1 MANPNPL
8 LLLLLFLLLLL
19 SLSSPA
25 ISVAETELDAAV
37 SALRSRG
44 YSLFGNAIS
53 ASDLRLDLLLLP
65 NSSSSSTAAAAA
77 SFTFFAPTDPALF
90 ALDMASPAASYL
102 RYLRYHVAIGRLP
115 LPALL
120 ALPNPS
126 LVHTLLPGRRISIS
140 RRRDPGT
147 GADVVAADGVDV
159 VAPGIFDGGVIA
171 VHGLDGILSPV
182 HHHSP
187 IPPRSPDPPSAS
199 PDLSLPPSDPPDSR
213 SPAPAPFDLSV
224 LFPSMA
230 PTIAAGASA
239 PISTPSTAP
248 ISSPELGFPPE
259 GFPPSASP
267 AASPAAETRVSWS
280 GGIGAPAS
288 EGSEWCSANA
298 EEGGGGGAAVLW
310 RRIVAVDVRVG
321 RLRSTTTA
329 SDVPIQ

>member
-8 LLLLLFLLLLL
+8 LLLLLFSLLLL

-65 NSSSSSTAAAAA
+65 NSSSSSTSAAAAA

-147 GADVVAADGVDV
+147 GADVLAANGVDV
-159 VAPGIFDGGVIA
+159 VAPGIFDGGAIA

-213 SPAPAPFDLSV
+213 SPVPAPFDLSA

-298 EEGGGGGAAVLW
+298 EEGGGGGV
-310 RRIVAVDVRVG
+310 RRCCGGVSWP
-321 RLRSTTTA
+321 STPA
-329 SDVPIQ
+329 LDG